1 MWNCWN
7 CVFQTGVSVQF
18 YRYSPSGSN
27 QLSYLIIC
35 YFVRFGCSETFE
47 SVFLFHHLL
56 LSGSGFPKHGKY
68 DFSMLSLARTSG
80 REAGITAN
88 PSCDPWGPSCILVG
102 ILMECYTIL
111 FSKTFKRKWMS
122 TFKHQKY
129 KHVPTAFK
137 RWWFFRKPLHEN
149 EWVRLNTKMQICS
162 NSV

>member
-1 MWNCWN
+1 MKLLKLCFSNWCLRSVLS
-7 CVFQTGVSVQF
+7 VFTEWF
-18 YRYSPSGSN
+18 EPAF
-27 QLSYLIIC
+27 LSHHLLFC
-35 YFVRFGCSETFE
+35 QVRVFRNVRIS
-47 SVFLFHHLL
+47 FLFHHLL

-137 RWWFFRKPLHEN
+137 RWWFFESLY
-149 EWVRLNTKMQICS
+149 TKM
-162 NSV
+162 NEYV